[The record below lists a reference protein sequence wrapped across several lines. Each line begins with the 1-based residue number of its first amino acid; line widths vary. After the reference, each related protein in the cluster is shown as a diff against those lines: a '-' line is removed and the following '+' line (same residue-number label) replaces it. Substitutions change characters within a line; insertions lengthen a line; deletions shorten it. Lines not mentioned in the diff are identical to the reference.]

1 MILVIDVGNSNIEF
15 GVFKENAL
23 LSKWR
28 TTTTLSTV
36 DELGLSLTGFLRM
49 HRVLCADIRGCIISS
64 VVPLLTKPMF
74 NMCQLILGITPFLV
88 DVKNVELPISI
99 CYENP
104 EEVGADR
111 IVNAVAA
118 YTAYNSACLI
128 IDFGTATTF
137 CVVDHKG
144 RYLGGCITPGIQI
157 SLDALFKRAAKLSRV
172 AFEKTQSIIGK
183 NTTSSI
189 QSGVFFG
196 YLSMVEG
203 IIKRIKKEFVSELT
217 VIATGGI
224 CADIASESLLIEHID
239 KDLTLKGLKQIFD
252 LQENNI

>member
-15 GVFKENAL
+15 GVFQRDKL

-36 DELGLSLTGFLRM
+36 DELGLRLRGFLQM
-49 HRVLCADIRGCIISS
+49 HKLSSTDMLGCIISS

-74 NMCQLILGITPFLV
+74 DMCQLFLGITPFLV
-88 DVKNVELPISI
+88 DVKNIKLPIKV
-99 CYENP
+99 CYEKP

-118 YTAYNSACLI
+118 YTAYKNACLI

-137 CVVDHKG
+137 CVVDDEG
-144 RYLGGCITPGIQI
+144 QYLGGCITPGIQI

-172 AFEKTQSIIGK
+172 AFEKTENIIGK

-189 QSGVFFG
+189 QAGVFFG

-203 IIKRIKKEFVSELT
+203 IIKRIKTEFRSELI

-224 CADIASESLLIEHID
+224 CSEIASESLLIDHID

-252 LQENNI
+252 LQEKTT